1 MFVLVSID
9 YGFRWAG
16 GDWMEVGV
24 WMGAHDDDG
33 YGFVELRSR
42 LFEMVKPPY
51 CSEEKVAC

>member
-1 MFVLVSID
+1 
-9 YGFRWAG
+9 
-16 GDWMEVGV
+16 MEVGV